1 MSQHDFEIA
10 NANAAPARA
19 DINNALQAL
28 ASSSSG
34 TSEPGT
40 TYAGQ
45 LWMDDSN
52 NLLKL
57 RNKANSAWITV
68 GEIDQTNGRFY
79 PVIGNWKILLTS
91 SDLIFE
97 YSGTA
102 KAKLD
107 SSGNLTCAGNIKGHE
122 SI

>member
-19 DINNALQAL
+19 DMNNALQAL

-45 LWMDDSN
+45 FWIDDN
-52 NLLKL
+52 NDLLKL
-57 RNKANSAWITV
+57 RNKANSAWVTV

-79 PVIGNWKILLTS
+79 PVIGDWKIVRSSTSLT
-91 SDLIFE
+91 FE
-97 YSGTA
+97 YNGTA

-107 SSGNLTCAGNIKGHE
+107 SAGNLTCAGNIKGHE